1 MTTTLDAA
9 KVYDRYS
16 ALSALAAQWFGG
28 SLGGRLMLYG
38 RADQYGSD
46 CALAGNIAGT
56 ATLGVDAD
64 AESLKLAIRNS
75 VCDFMVNS
83 LDEALRILKN
93 EIRKKQPVSVCLQ
106 QNFTAA
112 LEEMVVR
119 GVQPDILALPP
130 LVAEA
135 NADAIATMQVRGAVA
150 LSCETTLQSERSG
163 VSWSVEEFPALWL
176 PKVDALAAEV
186 CGDELRGRWLRLAPR
201 YMGRRAHSSRYVEMS
216 APEVESFAESIR
228 QSVDEGAI
236 LAAVKVWAGGREER
250 IAPST

>member
-9 KVYDRYS
+9 QVYDRYS
-16 ALSALAAQWFGG
+16 ALSALAAEWFGG

-38 RADQYGSD
+38 KADPYGSD
-46 CALAGNIAGT
+46 CALAGNIAGA

-64 AESLKLAIRNS
+64 AEALKLAIRNS

-106 QNFTAA
+106 QNFSAA
-112 LEEMVVR
+112 VEEMIAR
-119 GVQPDILALPP
+119 GVQPDILALTP
-130 LVAEA
+130 LVTAD
-135 NADAIATMQVRGAVA
+135 ADAIATMRERGAVA
-150 LSCETTLQSERSG
+150 LPIDAAPHSERSG

-176 PKVDALAAEV
+176 PKIDVLAAEV
-186 CGDELRGRWLRLAPR
+186 CGDEMRGRWLRLAPR

-216 APEVESFAESIR
+216 AREVEAFAHSIR
-228 QSVDEGAI
+228 RSVDQKAT
-236 LAAVKVWAGGREER
+236 LAAVTLWAGGREER
-250 IAPST
+250 IAASA

>member
-1 MTTTLDAA
+1 MTITLDAA
-9 KVYDRYS
+9 QVYDRYL
-16 ALSALAAQWFGG
+16 ALSALAAEWFGG

-38 RADQYGSD
+38 RADKYGSD
-46 CALAGNIAGT
+46 CALAGNIAGA

-64 AESLKLAIRNS
+64 GESLKLAIRNG
-75 VCDFMVNS
+75 VCDFMVNG

-106 QNFTAA
+106 QDFTAA
-112 LEEMVVR
+112 IEEMVVR
-119 GVQPDILALPP
+119 GVQPDILALTP
-130 LVAEA
+130 LVTEA
-135 NADAIATMQVRGAVA
+135 IADAIASMQARGAAA
-150 LSCETTLQSERSG
+150 LPIETAPQWERSG

-216 APEVESFAESIR
+216 VPEAESFAQSIR
-228 QSVDEGAI
+228 RSVDERAI
-236 LAAVKVWAGGREER
+236 QAAVIMRAGGREER
-250 IAPST
+250 IAPSA